1 MNPHM
6 IHNKN
11 PTPFHHHHHDGN
23 PQPHHHEP
31 IKKSIPKSNQTNS
44 KFRIQK
50 MTHKKKNQVKIYTN
64 LATNWS
70 HRYKPCQKPMNTP
83 PQTTIP
89 CHCIS
94 MNSENVPKNT
104 QKLPPYHADLNFPVS
119 PLYRT
124 HDPCQNI
131 PSWSPPYHA
140 DLTSPVLPP
149 SRTHDPH

>member
-6 IHNKN
+6 THNKN
-11 PTPFHHHHHDGN
+11 PTPFHHHYGN
-23 PQPHHHEP
+23 PQFHYHEP
-31 IKKSIPKSNQTNS
+31 TKKIRPKIISNQQQIPNP
-44 KFRIQK
+44 KDDPQ
-50 MTHKKKNQVKIYTN
+50 KKNKVKIYTN

-70 HRYKPCQKPMNTP
+70 RRYKPCQKPMNTP

-89 CHCIS
+89 CHCIP